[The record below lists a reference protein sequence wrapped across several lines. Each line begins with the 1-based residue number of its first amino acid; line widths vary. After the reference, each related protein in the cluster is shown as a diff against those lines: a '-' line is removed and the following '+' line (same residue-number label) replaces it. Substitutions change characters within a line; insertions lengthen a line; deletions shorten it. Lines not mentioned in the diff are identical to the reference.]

1 MYFVVFKFNTNAH
14 TRQISKFHILYKSW
28 RRGIEEGLRLDT
40 DTKRTRVTIEMYLSQ
55 SAAPR
60 AIKFGCQ
67 SLLALK
73 RIIRTRPKSSATVFT
88 VLTHIFY
95 V

>member
-40 DTKRTRVTIEMYLSQ
+40 DAKSTRVTI
-55 SAAPR
+55 AAPR
-60 AIKFGCQ
+60 ATKVGCQ
-67 SLLALK
+67 SLLPLK
-73 RIIRTRPKSSATVFT
+73 RKIRTRRKSSATVFT
-88 VLTHIFY
+88 VLTHNFY